1 MGLLLSMPMFVEVL
15 EYVPT
20 EYFIVFAKCE
30 STSTALFLPV
40 ISKILPF
47 VCILQSIT
55 IVSVTFN
62 SQKLKSIISR
72 DTLSTTSIS
81 QHRIPGVCA
90 TAQILHRIAILN
102 GRKLFALILSYLM
115 QVGLC
120 SLLLVESVF
129 FFDLNFLLVS
139 RLAHYRLIKTLRR
152 SKRIAVA
159 RFPCLFIVST
169 CVNATLVCFVVFFK
183 I

>member
-1 MGLLLSMPMFVEVL
+1 MGLLLSTPMFVEVL

-90 TAQILHRIAILN
+90 TAQILHRIAIL
-102 GRKLFALILSYLM
+102 FALISYLM

-120 SLLLVESVF
+120 SLLLIESVF

-139 RLAHYRLIKTLRR
+139 HLAHYRLIKTLRR

-169 CVNATLVCFVVFFK
+169 CVDATLVCFVVFFK